1 LPTHSTDTAAYRE
14 RSKTA
19 VATRGGARDAGS
31 RRTTKA
37 ARRGSGRVSAALVE
51 HLPLGIIVFAASGRS
66 RRTFS
71 VVNAN
76 RAAQELT
83 GLGMEELTGCSAS
96 SLIELVG
103 SADGGG
109 DIDARLARVL
119 QTGEPLTIDN
129 VGLHTPGRDG
139 RSYALRAFRAGRRT
153 VGVSIEDV
161 TDQRVETAALQH
173 RALHDALTGLP
184 NRVLLGDRLRHGLR
198 ESRRTGRTIAL
209 LLLDLNQFKEVND
222 QFGHHHGDR
231 LLVAVANRL
240 RDSLRECD
248 TVARLG
254 GDEFALLLA
263 DGSEL
268 AGARAV
274 AHKVTQCLREPFVLD
289 GMTISIKASVGIA
302 VSPDHGD
309 DVETLTRR
317 ADMAMYKAKR
327 AGGGTAVYDGESEQT
342 NAQRLSLATDLQRAI
357 DSGEL
362 RLAYQPILDVATRR
376 IERVEALVRWQHP
389 SLGLLPPKEFVDLAA
404 LSGVIRPLTRWVID
418 RSLAQ
423 TAEWREMGIDLAVA
437 VNLSSHN
444 LFELELPAL
453 IADRLR
459 TLGLPGKMLTVEI
472 SESEL
477 MDDPRAALEVVGEM
491 RAFGV
496 RTSIDDFGTGASSL
510 GALQDLPINEIKID
524 RSFVAK
530 LDGSDASAA
539 VVRSIADLGRNLGVA
554 VVAEGVQTGDALS
567 LVAQLGCQFAQGYH
581 IGPPMSAGAVGLVAA
596 ATQEPAPAIDIREAP
611 A

>member
-1 LPTHSTDTAAYRE
+1 
-14 RSKTA
+14 
-19 VATRGGARDAGS
+19 V
-31 RRTTKA
+31 

-103 SADGGG
+103 SADGEG

-240 RDSLRECD
+240 RESLRECD

-268 AGARAV
+268 AGAHAV

>member
-1 LPTHSTDTAAYRE
+1 
-14 RSKTA
+14 
-19 VATRGGARDAGS
+19 
-31 RRTTKA
+31 
-37 ARRGSGRVSAALVE
+37 
-51 HLPLGIIVFAASGRS
+51 
-66 RRTFS
+66 
-71 VVNAN
+71 
-76 RAAQELT
+76 
-83 GLGMEELTGCSAS
+83 
-96 SLIELVG
+96 
-103 SADGGG
+103 
-109 DIDARLARVL
+109 
-119 QTGEPLTIDN
+119 
-129 VGLHTPGRDG
+129 
-139 RSYALRAFRAGRRT
+139 
-153 VGVSIEDV
+153 
-161 TDQRVETAALQH
+161 
-173 RALHDALTGLP
+173 
-184 NRVLLGDRLRHGLR
+184 LLGDRLRHGLR

>member
-1 LPTHSTDTAAYRE
+1 
-14 RSKTA
+14 

-51 HLPLGIIVFAASGRS
+51 HLPLGIIVFAASGRA

-71 VVNAN
+71 VMNAN

-103 SADGGG
+103 SDDGGG

-129 VGLHTPGRDG
+129 VGMHTPGRDG
-139 RSYALRAFRAGRRT
+139 RSFALRAFRAGRRT
-153 VGVSIEDV
+153 VGVSIEDL

-289 GMTISIKASVGIA
+289 GMTISIHASVGIA
-302 VSPDHGD
+302 VSPEHGD

-327 AGGGTAVYDGESEQT
+327 AGGGTAVYDGESERT

-453 IADRLR
+453 IAERLR
-459 TLGLPGKMLTVEI
+459 TLGLPGRMLTVEI

-524 RSFVAK
+524 SSFVAK
-530 LDGSDASAA
+530 LDGSDASAT